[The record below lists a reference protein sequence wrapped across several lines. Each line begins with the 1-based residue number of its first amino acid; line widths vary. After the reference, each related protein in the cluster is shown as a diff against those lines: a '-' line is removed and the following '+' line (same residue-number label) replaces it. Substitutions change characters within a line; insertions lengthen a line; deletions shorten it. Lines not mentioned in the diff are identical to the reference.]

1 MPVRLNI
8 NGSDYQSRIEPR
20 TTLLDALRD
29 TVGLTDIKK
38 ECDRGEYGARTVHI
52 EGRRVLSCMTLAAM
66 QHGKRIRTIE
76 GFWCVVR
83 YPSRRRVAR
92 IVAPRTSLSPP
103 GIVTQTAPL
112 RI

>member
-29 TVGLTDIKK
+29 TVGLTDTKK

-52 EGRRVLSCMTLAAM
+52 EGRRVLSYDARGHAA
-66 QHGKRIRTIE
+66 
-76 GFWCVVR
+76 W
-83 YPSRRRVAR
+83 
-92 IVAPRTSLSPP
+92 
-103 GIVTQTAPL
+103 QTHQDD
-112 RI
+112 